1 MEGTPKIIAPDG
13 TAELDIV
20 TPSSVKFQFSGDVT
34 VGFSHGLLDG
44 DGNQF
49 DPEMF
54 VVPQIQLHPAGGAG
68 QAGGLAAAAL
78 FLNHVRMIGDAPFKT
93 FRGSVSRRTPI
104 GMYRLSVQ
112 ILSIHGAG
120 GHPQFA
126 QLTLNSRPNALEI
139 TA

>member
-1 MEGTPKIIAPDG
+1 MKPEPTKIREDG
-13 TAELDIV
+13 TAILDYV
-20 TPSSVKFQFSGDVT
+20 PPASVRFGSGGVVT
-34 VGFSHGLLDG
+34 VGFDHGLGDRDG
-44 DGNQF
+44 RPFSPG
-49 DPEMF
+49 MF
-54 VVPQIQLHPAGGAG
+54 EAPRIQIYGAG
-68 QAGGLAAAAL
+68 EARHIRQ
-78 FLNHVRMIGDAPFKT
+78 LNHVRMIGDAPFKT

>member
-1 MEGTPKIIAPDG
+1 
-13 TAELDIV
+13 
-20 TPSSVKFQFSGDVT
+20 
-34 VGFSHGLLDG
+34 
-44 DGNQF
+44 
-49 DPEMF
+49 MF
-54 VVPQIQLHPAGGAG
+54 VAPQIQLYPAGGAG

-112 ILSIHGAG
+112 ILSVDGAG